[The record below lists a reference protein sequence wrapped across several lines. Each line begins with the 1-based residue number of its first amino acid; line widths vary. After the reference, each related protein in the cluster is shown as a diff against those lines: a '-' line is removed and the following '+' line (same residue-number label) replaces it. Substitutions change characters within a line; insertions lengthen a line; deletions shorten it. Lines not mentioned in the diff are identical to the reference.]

1 MLELSGSYTDL
12 YELTMADAWFQAGR
26 QDEKAVFDYFFRR
39 LPFDGAYA
47 LFAGLE
53 DLLALLEQL
62 RFSPRDLEYLATQGL
77 SPAFLAWLEN
87 FSFRGSVYAPRE
99 GDVVFP
105 LRPVLQVEAS
115 LIEAQLIETL
125 LLNVLNFQTLIAT
138 KASRM
143 RTVAGMRPLL
153 DFGLRR
159 AQGLGGYWASRAAC
173 IGGCN
178 ASSNVRAGR
187 DYGIPVSGTMAHS
200 FVQSHVDELSAF
212 RAYAAARPDGCV
224 LLVDTYDTL
233 RSGLPNAITVAAELA
248 AQGKALQA
256 IRLDSGDFVQLSRA
270 ARAMLDAAGFSG
282 VKIAA
287 SNQLDEYSISDLLA
301 RGAAVDVFGVGT
313 SLVTGHPD
321 GALDGVYKLCWLN
334 GQPSIKLSENAAKIS
349 LPHRKQVYRLADAAG
364 RWLGLDLVTL
374 RDETLP
380 DTAYFDDPDGRPAA
394 DSLSNWSRSETE
406 ALLQPCMIDGKRTL
420 AARTVNEIADYAR
433 ERLALL
439 PGAYKKLQ
447 GADRYRV
454 VLSSGL
460 QAEQARLVAAAE
472 RS

>member
-1 MLELSGSYTDL
+1 MFELSGSYTDL
-12 YELTMADAWFQAGR
+12 YELTMAEAWFRAGR

-39 LPFDGAYA
+39 LPFSGGYA
-47 LFAGLE
+47 LLAGLE
-53 DLLALLEQL
+53 DLLAQLEQL
-62 RFSPRDLEYLATQGL
+62 RFSPRDLEYLAAQGL
-77 SPAFLAWLEN
+77 SSAFLAWLEN
-87 FSFRGSVYAPRE
+87 FRFRGSVYAPRE

-143 RTVAGMRPLL
+143 RTAAGSRPLL

-159 AQGLGGYWASRAAC
+159 AQGLGGYWASRAAY

-178 ASSNVRAGR
+178 ASSNVLAGR

-212 RAYAAARPDGCV
+212 RAYAAARPEGCV

-233 RSGLPNAITVAAELA
+233 QSGLPNAITVAAELA
-248 AQGKALQA
+248 AHGKALQA
-256 IRLDSGDFVQLSRA
+256 IRLDSGDFVRLSRA
-270 ARAMLDAAGFSG
+270 ARAMLDAAGFTG

-287 SNQLDEYSISDLLA
+287 SNQLDEYSISELLA

-313 SLVTGHPD
+313 SLVTGHSD
-321 GALDGVYKLCWLN
+321 GSLDGVYKLCWLN
-334 GQPSIKLSENAAKIS
+334 GQPSIKLSENAAKTS
-349 LPHRKQVYRLADAAG
+349 LPHRKQVYRLADDSG

-374 RDETLP
+374 RDEALP
-380 DTAYFDDPDGRPAA
+380 DAAFIAEPDGLPSAV
-394 DSLSNWSRSETE
+394 SLSTWSTSESE
-406 ALLQPCMIDGKRTL
+406 ALLWPIMIEGKRTL
-420 AARTVNEIADYAR
+420 AARNVSEIADYAR

-439 PGAYKKLQ
+439 PAEYKKLQ
-447 GADRYRV
+447 GAAQYRV
-454 VLSSGL
+454 ALSPGL